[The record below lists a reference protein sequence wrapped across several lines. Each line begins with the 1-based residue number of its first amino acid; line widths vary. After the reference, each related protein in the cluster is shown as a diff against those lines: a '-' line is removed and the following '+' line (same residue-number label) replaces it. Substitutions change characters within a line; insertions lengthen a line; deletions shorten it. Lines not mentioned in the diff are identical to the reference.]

1 MTLPQHGHP
10 SIIRLGGI
18 FGLGLLRVV
27 VGFELHDGTG
37 KVLSQA
43 IMDFIGNQLSFMV
56 AGLQQMSKSQ
66 SSNQTFACARRRDMR
81 FIIVRRI
88 IASLVSGLRS

>member
-1 MTLPQHGHP
+1 MECGFALTDTGVY
-10 SIIRLGGI
+10 SGARAFVAI
-18 FGLGLLRVV
+18 RVV
-27 VGFELHDGTG
+27 NATVTIALAKGQ
-37 KVLSQA
+37 SP
-43 IMDFIGNQLSFMV
+43 
-56 AGLQQMSKSQ
+56 KSQ